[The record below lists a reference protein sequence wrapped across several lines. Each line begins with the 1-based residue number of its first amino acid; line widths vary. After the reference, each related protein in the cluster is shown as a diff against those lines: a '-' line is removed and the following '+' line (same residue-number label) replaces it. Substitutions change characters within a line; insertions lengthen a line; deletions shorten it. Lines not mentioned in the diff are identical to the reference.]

1 MMLVVVIGDGGGE
14 SKIRPVVGVDCSG
27 GGDRR

>member
-14 SKIRPVVGVDCSG
+14 AEIPVVGDDCSG